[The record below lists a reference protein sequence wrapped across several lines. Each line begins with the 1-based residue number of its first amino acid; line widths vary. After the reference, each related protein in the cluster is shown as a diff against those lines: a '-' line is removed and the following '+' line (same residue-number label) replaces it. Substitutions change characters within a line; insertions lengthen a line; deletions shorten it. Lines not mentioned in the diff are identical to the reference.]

1 MNFNQL
7 KSLNAQILQRHFEAL
22 NFLGIQYSIHDLDKE
37 SIINRL
43 RDFFFQLLK
52 EIIIQNSCLKLM
64 EKKDIQ
70 FDYFYFIH
78 AEQQYISNQSLEI
91 TSQKYQNFYSQFQS
105 LRKLNKEGKNK
116 TMVIHKNNLKSLEK
130 LLFCIKQILNAL
142 KNDFQITKREIFYT
156 NVELFDQNQQN
167 LEKIIQILQNQLR
180 LPRNCLNIIA
190 SAKGLVT
197 GNVQFQVSSQA
208 EFIDLS
214 KNFGEVRQIQPKE
227 EILWIETNSAFI
239 LVVEKETVFQ
249 KIIAEKDEQLL
260 KNCIMITGK
269 GYGDYSTK
277 QYIKMLTANNP
288 NSPLFYL
295 GDFDP
300 FGLDILFN
308 YTFGSENS
316 VYQQDNLPNIHF
328 LGLSSFDILD
338 FNQQS
343 DEKKFNVE
351 NNLSKQDICK
361 LDALIAKFEFNK
373 IDSNKLDDL
382 TSYQINRWKK
392 WIENAEFIR
401 QNNTKYE
408 IEDIYPF
415 LSQKNLTLSQFIINK
430 IQSNKYL

>member
-7 KSLNAQILQRHFEAL
+7 KYFNALILQRHFEAL
-22 NFLGIQYSIHDLDKE
+22 NFLGIKYEIQDLE
-37 SIINRL
+37 REGIINRL

-52 EIIIQNSCLKLM
+52 EIIVQNSCLKLM
-64 EKKDIQ
+64 EKKEIQ

-78 AEQQYISNQSLEI
+78 AEQKYISKQSEEM
-91 TSQKYQNFYSQFQS
+91 TCQKYLDFYCQLFSQ
-105 LRKLNKEGKNK
+105 RKLSKQGKNK

-130 LLFCIKQILNAL
+130 LLFCLKQILNAL
-142 KNDFQITKREIFYT
+142 KNDTQISKREIFYT
-156 NVELFDQNQQN
+156 NVELFDRNQQN

-197 GNVQFQVSSQA
+197 GNVQFQVSTQA

-227 EILWIETNSAFI
+227 EILWIQTNSVFI
-239 LVVEKETVFQ
+239 LVVEKETIFQ
-249 KIIAEKDEQLL
+249 KIIAEKDEWLL
-260 KNCIMITGK
+260 QNCVMITGK
-269 GYGDYSTK
+269 GYGDYTTK
-277 QYIKMLTANNP
+277 QFLKMLTANNP

-308 YTFGSENS
+308 YTFGSEHS

-328 LGLSSFDILD
+328 LGLSCFDILD
-338 FNQQS
+338 FNQRS
-343 DEKKFNVE
+343 DEKKFNFE

-361 LDALIAKFEFNK
+361 LDALTTKFQFNK

-392 WIENAEFIR
+392 WMENAEFIK
-401 QNNTKYE
+401 QNKTKYE
-408 IEDIYPF
+408 VEDIYQF
-415 LSQKNLTLSQFIINK
+415 LSLENSTLSQFIINK
-430 IQSNKYL
+430 IQTSNYL